1 MSSKLLSRLEGIQ
14 KKLVVKKEKEDE
26 LKTRRIVGMEQLK
39 DNFGVGN
46 LEEGEELFE
55 ELSEELEKRDKKL
68 QKETDA
74 LENDLIEKG
83 ILT

>member
-1 MSSKLLSRLEGIQ
+1 LSRLEGIQ